1 LKRLKKLID
10 SKTLFTGSY
19 SDAEQHHDINI
30 IRYDEDGLHY
40 RYGIFDN
47 ENPSYLAWEEPN
59 LYVLHELDEE
69 VKLSTYSYFK
79 GPISIFKSNEASIK
93 GAGACHMYT
102 TPDMAYIFVSCY
114 GSGHLHVYS
123 KKDKAFINTFTPDD
137 NHNEVARAHGSIITN
152 SGKWLLTVDLGRDY
166 IRVFN
171 MDKITEVPLVEHSK
185 FSLPQGSGPRQV
197 ILSKEDRY
205 IYCMNELNNSI
216 MILSFDNATGEITEL
231 MDTIQASEQDV
242 NAVGTSILTK
252 DHSILIVPNRGP
264 NSLSLFKVKD
274 EKCTKI
280 DEIDCMGDWP
290 RLIAF
295 SKNEKEVFV
304 ANQKSGQLAV
314 FNLQRTGKSILKY
327 IDSIPIPL
335 ISYVEE
341 IIE

>member
-1 LKRLKKLID
+1 M
-10 SKTLFTGSY
+10 
-19 SDAEQHHDINI
+19 
-30 IRYDEDGLHY
+30 HY

-93 GAGACHMYT
+93 GADACHMYT

-166 IRVFN
+166 IRVL
-171 MDKITEVPLVEHSK
+171 IWIRYRSSLVEHSN

-216 MILSFDNATGEITEL
+216 MILSFDNATGEVTEL

-252 DHSILIVPNRGP
+252 IIRFL
-264 NSLSLFKVKD
+264 
-274 EKCTKI
+274 CT
-280 DEIDCMGDWP
+280 ESRP
-290 RLIAF
+290 QFL
-295 SKNEKEVFV
+295 V
-304 ANQKSGQLAV
+304 A
-314 FNLQRTGKSILKY
+314 I
-327 IDSIPIPL
+327 
-335 ISYVEE
+335 
-341 IIE
+341 